1 MVGRI
6 VAKIIVALLTV
17 YCITVIVTYFY
28 NISITFPFSL
38 SEGTDVPEHRLKAI
52 RLSLFAT
59 FTFFAFHYLFYGS
72 KKFYPIQ
79 VMAVMLFSLTIFGT
93 LSFSIEEAEAVEFL
107 QLLVWVPVS
116 LILYKVTKTDFKNIF
131 KNKLNRKNTI
141 KSSSNLG

>member
-1 MVGRI
+1 MIGR
-6 VAKIIVALLTV
+6 VLAKIIVSLLTI
-17 YCITVIVTYFY
+17 YCISVIVAYFY
-28 NISITFPFSL
+28 NISITFPFFL
-38 SEGTDVPEHRLKAI
+38 SEGTHVPEHRLKAI

-72 KKFYPIQ
+72 KKFYPGQ
-79 VMAVMLFSLTIFGT
+79 VMAVMIFSLTIFGT

-131 KNKLNRKNTI
+131 KK
-141 KSSSNLG
+141 

>member
-1 MVGRI
+1 MIGRI
-6 VAKIIVALLTV
+6 LAKIIISLLTI
-17 YCITVIVTYFY
+17 YCISVIVAYFY

-38 SEGTDVPEHRLKAI
+38 SEGTHVPEHRLKAI

-107 QLLVWVPVS
+107 QLLVWVPIS
-116 LILYKVTKTDFKNIF
+116 LVLYKAAKTDFKNIF
-131 KNKLNRKNTI
+131 KNKLN
-141 KSSSNLG
+141 